1 MLDILGVELLTQ
13 LLGHKS
19 GEKRLQMIKMELGVQ
34 LELIQI
40 AASNVDK
47 QVIGQIT
54 VNQSKVKV
62 KKK

>member
-19 GEKRLQMIKMELGVQ
+19 GEKRLQMIIMELGVQ